1 MIIYICCTMKN
12 VSVIIINYNTASYTL
27 ECIKSVIEFTSKKVN
42 YDIIVVDNNSTIKDF
57 NYLKANFPKQDNI
70 SLHRS
75 NINTGFGGGNMFGVQ
90 FAKSEYL
97 LFLNN
102 DAMLKNDCLSIL
114 YNYMENNTK
123 VGVATAQNY
132 DEHNKYVASFDH
144 DKGIRKLL
152 LGRSFLEKNYPKK
165 YPKRKKEYKNPV
177 TVNFI
182 NGAFMFFRTSVFAEV
197 GGFDTNIFLYFE
209 EMDIC
214 FRMRKLGFSS
224 VLIPEA
230 KILHYQGVSTGMS
243 KLISTEGFLS
253 HIYIIKKN
261 YSYVKYAF
269 IRCYY
274 CITFLIKPKKWF
286 LLPLILKG
294 ASISNSLKQR
304 QKISF

>member
-1 MIIYICCTMKN
+1 MKN
-12 VSVIIINYNTASYTL
+12 ISVIIINYNTASYTL
-27 ECIKSVIEFTSKKVN
+27 ECIQSVIKYTDVTIS
-42 YDIIVVDNNSTIKDF
+42 YDIIVVDNNSDIKDF
-57 NYLKANFPKQDNI
+57 KLLKNNFPTQDNI

-75 NINTGFGGGNMFGVQ
+75 NINTGFGGGNMFGAQ
-90 FAKSEYL
+90 FAKSDYL

-114 YNYMENNTK
+114 FNYMENNLN

-132 DEHNKYVASFDH
+132 DEHDKHVASFDH

-152 LGRSFLEKNYPKK
+152 LGRGFLEKHNPQK
-165 YPKRKKEYKNPV
+165 YPKRKKQYETPL
-177 TVNFI
+177 TVNFV
-182 NGAFMFFRTSVFAEV
+182 NGAFMFFRSSVFAEV

-214 FRMRKLGFSS
+214 FRMRNLGFSS

-243 KLISTEGFLS
+243 KLISKEGFLS
-253 HIYIIKKN
+253 HIYVIKKN
-261 YSYVKYAF
+261 YSYAKYIF
-269 IRCYY
+269 IRYY
-274 CITFLIKPKKWF
+274 YTTTFLIKPKKWF

-294 ASISNSLKQR
+294 ASITNSLKQS
-304 QKISF
+304 QKINF